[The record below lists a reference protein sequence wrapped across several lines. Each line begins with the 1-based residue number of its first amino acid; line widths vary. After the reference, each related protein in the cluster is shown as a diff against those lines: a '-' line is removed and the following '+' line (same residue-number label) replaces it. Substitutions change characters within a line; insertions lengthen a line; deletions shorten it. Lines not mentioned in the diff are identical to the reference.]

1 MSKDNRNQPQTPN
14 SPDATGGDDDA
25 RLNSRGPSGARP
37 DRLQDERSVTQ
48 SRVSND
54 DRLAMFRNQLFNSAL
69 PELPEIPGYHLC
81 WLTTTN
87 PRDSIIMRQRLG
99 YELIKATE
107 FPGFDLVTQKTGE
120 YVGCIAVNE
129 MLAAKLPLELY
140 EMYMREAHH
149 EAPNREEEKI
159 ADTLTQ
165 IQESAR
171 GVKAE
176 VLVEKGSAEFGKNSA
191 APRFEH

>member
-1 MSKDNRNQPQTPN
+1 MSKDNRNPQNQTPPN
-14 SPDATGGDDDA
+14 VEEDGDA
-25 RLNSRGPSGARP
+25 RLNQRGLSNARS
-37 DRLQDERSVTQ
+37 DRTQDERPATQ
-48 SRVSND
+48 ARVSND

-120 YVGCIAVNE
+120 YAGCIGVNE
-129 MLAAKLPLELY
+129 MLAAKLPLDLY
-140 EMYMREAHH
+140 EMYMTEAHH
-149 EAPNREEEKI
+149 NAPNNEEDKLKATMEN
-159 ADTLTQ
+159 
-165 IQESAR
+165 IQAAAR

-176 VLVEKGSAEFGKNSA
+176 VLVEEGNAEFGSQKSA
-191 APRFEH
+191 RPRFEH